1 MAKLKIVERS
11 DDMMNDFAKRNRA
24 LLSNSNFMLYIIGYI
39 ISGIGTRLTTIALS
53 SKILYLTNSGLSL
66 SATLMLEG
74 IPSFLLGLFAGNVVD
89 KMRKKNILVI
99 LYILFAFTSFGLIFA
114 NDMSLIYIISFINGI
129 LTSFE
134 YPARS
139 SIIPLLVDKDHLLE
153 ANSIRSSLSSINMI
167 VGYSIGGIIV
177 SIFGNDISFLIDSL
191 TFIIIA
197 ILIAFIRIDE
207 KAKEGENENIFD
219 DVSKTVSNIVSE
231 IKQGIGFIK
240 GSMVI
245 RQVINL
251 NLLSTLIISMQTPLV
266 YIFVKNY
273 LDGEKLLAARS
284 GMLFSL
290 AGVGGLIGGI
300 LINSIGKKFNNI
312 SIMTTVLL
320 FDGIT
325 LIAFSNSKIFLLSS
339 ILFTFLG
346 VIFVVFETLTDTII
360 QENTNDDNRGKVYG
374 FLGSLVDPLSIISLG
389 IGGALTSVF
398 SAKAI
403 FILCGIS
410 EITVSL
416 IYKAYNK
423 VKSIN

>member
-11 DDMMNDFAKRNRA
+11 DDMINDFAKRNKI
-24 LLSNSNFMLYIIGYI
+24 LLSNSNFMLYIIGYV
-39 ISGIGTRLTTIALS
+39 ISGIGTRLTTIAIS

-66 SATLMLEG
+66 SATLMFEG

-89 KMRKKNILVI
+89 KMRKKNILMI

-114 NDMSLIYIISFINGI
+114 NDMSLIYIISLINGI

-139 SIIPLLVDKDHLLE
+139 SIVPLLVDKDHLLE

-177 SIFGNDISFLIDSL
+177 SIFGNDVSFLIDSL

-207 KAKEGENENIFD
+207 KAQEDKSENIFD
-219 DVSKTVSNIVSE
+219 DVSKTINNIVSE

-240 GSMVI
+240 DSRII

-273 LDGEKLLAARS
+273 LGGEKLLAARS

-389 IGGALTSVF
+389 IGGALTSVL

-416 IYKAYNK
+416 IYKVCNK
-423 VKSIN
+423 VKLIN

>member
-1 MAKLKIVERS
+1 M
-11 DDMMNDFAKRNRA
+11 
-24 LLSNSNFMLYIIGYI
+24 
-39 ISGIGTRLTTIALS
+39 
-53 SKILYLTNSGLSL
+53 
-66 SATLMLEG
+66 
-74 IPSFLLGLFAGNVVD
+74 
-89 KMRKKNILVI
+89 
-99 LYILFAFTSFGLIFA
+99 
-114 NDMSLIYIISFINGI
+114 
-129 LTSFE
+129 
-134 YPARS
+134 
-139 SIIPLLVDKDHLLE
+139 VDKDHLLE

-177 SIFGNDISFLIDSL
+177 SIFGNDVSFLIDSL

-207 KAKEGENENIFD
+207 KAQEDKSENIFD
-219 DVSKTVSNIVSE
+219 DVSKTINNIVSE

-240 GSMVI
+240 DSRII

-273 LDGEKLLAARS
+273 LGGEKLLAARS

-389 IGGALTSVF
+389 IGGALTSVL

-416 IYKAYNK
+416 IYKVCNK
-423 VKSIN
+423 VKLVN

>member
-1 MAKLKIVERS
+1 MTKLKIVERS
-11 DDMMNDFAKRNRA
+11 DDMINDFAKRNKI
-24 LLSNSNFMLYIIGYI
+24 LLSNSNFMLYIIGYV
-39 ISGIGTRLTTIALS
+39 ISGIGTRLTTIAIS

-89 KMRKKNILVI
+89 KMRKKNMLMI
-99 LYILFAFTSFGLIFA
+99 LYILFAFTSCGLIFA
-114 NDMSLIYIISFINGI
+114 KDMSLIYIISFINGI

-153 ANSIRSSLSSINMI
+153 ANSIRNSLSSINMI

-207 KAKEGENENIFD
+207 KAQKDKSENIFN
-219 DVSKTVSNIVSE
+219 DVLKTISNIVSE

-240 GSMVI
+240 DSRII

-273 LDGEKLLAARS
+273 LGGEKLLAARS

-325 LIAFSNSKIFLLSS
+325 LIAFSNSKIFLVSS

-403 FILCGIS
+403 FILCGIA
-410 EITVSL
+410 EITVAL
-416 IYKAYNK
+416 IYKTYNK

>member
-1 MAKLKIVERS
+1 MERS
-11 DDMMNDFAKRNRA
+11 DDMINDFAKRNKIF
-24 LLSNSNFMLYIIGYI
+24 LSNSNFMLYIIGYV
-39 ISGIGTRLTTIALS
+39 ISGIGTRLTTIAIS

-74 IPSFLLGLFAGNVVD
+74 IPSFLLGLFAGNAVD
-89 KMRKKNILVI
+89 KMRKKNILMI

-139 SIIPLLVDKDHLLE
+139 SIVPLLVDKDHLLE

-167 VGYSIGGIIV
+167 VGYSISGIIV
-177 SIFGNDISFLIDSL
+177 SIFGNDVSFLIDSL

-207 KAKEGENENIFD
+207 KAQEDKSENIFD
-219 DVSKTVSNIVSE
+219 DVSKTINNIVSE

-240 GSMVI
+240 DSRII

-273 LDGEKLLAARS
+273 LGGEKLLAARS

-389 IGGALTSVF
+389 IGGALTSVL

-416 IYKAYNK
+416 IYKVCNK
-423 VKSIN
+423 VKLIN

>member
-11 DDMMNDFAKRNRA
+11 DDMINDFAKRNRV
-24 LLSNSNFMLYIIGYI
+24 LLSNSNFMLYIIGYV
-39 ISGIGTRLTTIALS
+39 ISGIGTRLTTIAIS

-89 KMRKKNILVI
+89 KMRKKNILMI

-114 NDMSLIYIISFINGI
+114 NDMSLIYIISLINGI

-139 SIIPLLVDKDHLLE
+139 SIVPLLVDKDHLLE

-177 SIFGNDISFLIDSL
+177 SIFGNDVSFLIDSL

-207 KAKEGENENIFD
+207 KAQEDKSENIFD
-219 DVSKTVSNIVSE
+219 DVSKTINNIVSE

-240 GSMVI
+240 DSRII

-273 LDGEKLLAARS
+273 LGGEKLLAARS

-389 IGGALTSVF
+389 IGGALTSVL

-416 IYKAYNK
+416 IYKVCNK
-423 VKSIN
+423 VKLIN

>member
-1 MAKLKIVERS
+1 MINE
-11 DDMMNDFAKRNRA
+11 FAKRNKV
-24 LLSNSNFMLYIIGYI
+24 LLLNNNFMLYIIGYV
-39 ISGIGTRLTTIALS
+39 ISGIGSRLTTIAIS
-53 SKILYLTNSGLSL
+53 SKILYLTKSGLSL
-66 SATLMLEG
+66 SASLMLEG

-89 KMRKKNILVI
+89 KMRKKNILII
-99 LYILFAFTSFGLIFA
+99 LYILFVMTSFWLIFA
-114 NDMSLIYIISFINGI
+114 NNMRLIYMISFINGI
-129 LTSFE
+129 LMAFE

-139 SIIPLLVDKDHLLE
+139 SIIPLLVDKNHLLE
-153 ANSIRSSLSSINMI
+153 ANSFRSSLSSINMI
-167 VGYSIGGIIV
+167 VGYSIGGIVV
-177 SIFGNDISFLIDSL
+177 SVFGNDMSFLIDSL

-207 KAKEGENENIFD
+207 KAHGDRSENIFD
-219 DVSKTVSNIVSE
+219 DVSKTIKNMMSE

-240 GSMVI
+240 DSRI
-245 RQVINL
+245 IKQVINL

-266 YIFVKNY
+266 YIFVENY
-273 LDGEKLLAARS
+273 LGGEKLLAVRS
-284 GMLFSL
+284 GTLFSL

-300 LINSIGKKFNNI
+300 LINVIGKKFNNI

-320 FDGIT
+320 LDGIT

-389 IGGALTSVF
+389 IGGVLTGVF
-398 SAKAI
+398 SAKTI
-403 FILCGIS
+403 FILCGIA
-410 EITVSL
+410 EVTVAL
-416 IYKAYNK
+416 IYKTYNK
-423 VKSIN
+423 IKATN

>member
-11 DDMMNDFAKRNRA
+11 DDMINDFAKRNRV
-24 LLSNSNFMLYIIGYI
+24 LLSNSNFMLYIIGYV
-39 ISGIGTRLTTIALS
+39 ISGIGTRLTTIAIS

-89 KMRKKNILVI
+89 KMRKKNILMI

-114 NDMSLIYIISFINGI
+114 NDMSLIYIISLINGI

-139 SIIPLLVDKDHLLE
+139 SIVPLLVDKDHLLE

-177 SIFGNDISFLIDSL
+177 SIFGNDVSFLIDSL

-207 KAKEGENENIFD
+207 KAQEDKSENIFD
-219 DVSKTVSNIVSE
+219 DVSKTINNIVSE

-240 GSMVI
+240 DSRII

-273 LDGEKLLAARS
+273 LGGEKLLAARS

-389 IGGALTSVF
+389 IGGALTSVL

-416 IYKAYNK
+416 IYKVCNK
-423 VKSIN
+423 VKLVN

>member
-1 MAKLKIVERS
+1 MAKFKIMERS
-11 DDMMNDFAKRNRA
+11 DDMINDFAKRNKIF
-24 LLSNSNFMLYIIGYI
+24 LSNSNFMLYIIGYV
-39 ISGIGTRLTTIALS
+39 ISGIGTRLTTIAIS

-74 IPSFLLGLFAGNVVD
+74 IPSFLLGLFAGNAVD
-89 KMRKKNILVI
+89 KMRKKNILMI

-139 SIIPLLVDKDHLLE
+139 SIVPLLVDKDHLLE

-167 VGYSIGGIIV
+167 VGYSVGGIIV

-207 KAKEGENENIFD
+207 KAQEDKSENIFD
-219 DVSKTVSNIVSE
+219 DVSKTISNIVSE

-273 LDGEKLLAARS
+273 LGGEKLLAARS

-339 ILFTFLG
+339 LLFTFLG

-389 IGGALTSVF
+389 IGGALTNVF
-398 SAKAI
+398 TAKAI

-416 IYKAYNK
+416 IYKVCNK

>member
-1 MAKLKIVERS
+1 MERS
-11 DDMMNDFAKRNRA
+11 DDMINDFAKRNKIF
-24 LLSNSNFMLYIIGYI
+24 LSNSNFMLYIIGYV
-39 ISGIGTRLTTIALS
+39 ISGIGTRLTTIAIS

-89 KMRKKNILVI
+89 KMRKKNILMI

-139 SIIPLLVDKDHLLE
+139 SIVPLLVDKDHLLE
-153 ANSIRSSLSSINMI
+153 ANSIRSSLSSVNMI

-177 SIFGNDISFLIDSL
+177 SIFGNDVSFLIDSL

-197 ILIAFIRIDE
+197 ILIAFIKTDE
-207 KAKEGENENIFD
+207 KAQEEKSENIFD
-219 DVSKTVSNIVSE
+219 DVSKTISNIVSE

-266 YIFVKNY
+266 YIFVKDY
-273 LDGEKLLAARS
+273 LGGEKLLAARS
-284 GMLFSL
+284 GILFSL
-290 AGVGGLIGGI
+290 AGVGGVIGGI

-398 SAKAI
+398 SAKVI
-403 FILCGIS
+403 FILCGIA
-410 EITVSL
+410 EITVAL
-416 IYKAYNK
+416 IYKTYNK

>member
-1 MAKLKIVERS
+1 MTKLKIVERS
-11 DDMMNDFAKRNRA
+11 DDMINDFAKRNKI
-24 LLSNSNFMLYIIGYI
+24 LLSNSNFMLYIIGYV
-39 ISGIGTRLTTIALS
+39 ISGIGTRLTTVAIS

-89 KMRKKNILVI
+89 KMRKKNMLMI
-99 LYILFAFTSFGLIFA
+99 LYILFAFTSCGLIFA
-114 NDMSLIYIISFINGI
+114 KDMSLIYIISFINGI

-153 ANSIRSSLSSINMI
+153 ANSIRNSLSSINMI

-207 KAKEGENENIFD
+207 KVQEGKSENIFD
-219 DVSKTVSNIVSE
+219 DVSKTISNIVSE

-240 GSMVI
+240 DSRII

-273 LDGEKLLAARS
+273 LGGEKLLAARS

-403 FILCGIS
+403 FILCGIA
-410 EITVSL
+410 EITVAL
-416 IYKAYNK
+416 IYKTYNK

>member
-1 MAKLKIVERS
+1 MTKLKIVERS
-11 DDMMNDFAKRNRA
+11 DDMINDFAKRNKI
-24 LLSNSNFMLYIIGYI
+24 LLSNSNFMLYIIGYV
-39 ISGIGTRLTTIALS
+39 ISGIGTRLTTVAIS

-89 KMRKKNILVI
+89 KMRKKNMLMI
-99 LYILFAFTSFGLIFA
+99 LYILFAFTSCGLIFA
-114 NDMSLIYIISFINGI
+114 KDMSLIYIISFINGI

-153 ANSIRSSLSSINMI
+153 ANSIRNSLSSINMI

-207 KAKEGENENIFD
+207 KAQKDKSENIFN
-219 DVSKTVSNIVSE
+219 DVLKTISNIVSE

-240 GSMVI
+240 DSRII

-273 LDGEKLLAARS
+273 LGGEKLLAARS

-325 LIAFSNSKIFLLSS
+325 LIAFSNSKIFLVSS

-403 FILCGIS
+403 FILCGIA
-410 EITVSL
+410 EITVAL
-416 IYKAYNK
+416 IYKTYNK

>member
-1 MAKLKIVERS
+1 MAKFKIMERS
-11 DDMMNDFAKRNRA
+11 DDMMNDFAKRNKIF
-24 LLSNSNFMLYIIGYI
+24 LSNSNFMLYIIGYV
-39 ISGIGTRLTTIALS
+39 ISGIGTRLTTIAIS

-89 KMRKKNILVI
+89 KMRKKNILMI

-139 SIIPLLVDKDHLLE
+139 SIVPLLVDKDHLLE

-207 KAKEGENENIFD
+207 KAQEDKSENIFN
-219 DVSKTVSNIVSE
+219 DVLKTINNIVSE
-231 IKQGIGFIK
+231 IKQGIRFIK
-240 GSMVI
+240 DSMVI

-273 LDGEKLLAARS
+273 LGGEKLLAARS

-360 QENTNDDNRGKVYG
+360 QENTNDDNRGKAYG

-389 IGGALTSVF
+389 IGGALTGIF
-398 SAKAI
+398 NAKAI
-403 FILCGIS
+403 FILCGIA

-416 IYKAYNK
+416 IYKTYNR

>member
-1 MAKLKIVERS
+1 MAKFKIMERS
-11 DDMMNDFAKRNRA
+11 DDMINDFAKRNKIF
-24 LLSNSNFMLYIIGYI
+24 LSNSNFMLYIIGYV
-39 ISGIGTRLTTIALS
+39 ISGIGTRLTTIAIS

-74 IPSFLLGLFAGNVVD
+74 IPSFLLGLFAGNAVD
-89 KMRKKNILVI
+89 KMRKKNILMI

-139 SIIPLLVDKDHLLE
+139 SIVPLLVDKDHLLE

-177 SIFGNDISFLIDSL
+177 SIFGNDVSFLIDSL

-207 KAKEGENENIFD
+207 KAQEDKSENIFD
-219 DVSKTVSNIVSE
+219 DVSKTINNIVSE

-240 GSMVI
+240 DSRII

-273 LDGEKLLAARS
+273 LGGEKLLAARS

-389 IGGALTSVF
+389 IGGALTSVL

-416 IYKAYNK
+416 IYKVCNK
-423 VKSIN
+423 VKLIN

>member
-1 MAKLKIVERS
+1 MAKFKIMERS
-11 DDMMNDFAKRNRA
+11 DDMINDFAKRNKIF
-24 LLSNSNFMLYIIGYI
+24 LSNSNFMLYIIGYV
-39 ISGIGTRLTTIALS
+39 ISGIGTRLTTIAIS

-74 IPSFLLGLFAGNVVD
+74 IPSFLLGLFAGNAVD
-89 KMRKKNILVI
+89 KMRKKNILMI

-139 SIIPLLVDKDHLLE
+139 SIVPLLVDKDHLLE

-167 VGYSIGGIIV
+167 VGYSISGIIV
-177 SIFGNDISFLIDSL
+177 SIFGNDVSFLIDSL

-207 KAKEGENENIFD
+207 KAQEDKSENIFD
-219 DVSKTVSNIVSE
+219 DVSKTINNIVSE

-240 GSMVI
+240 DSRII

-273 LDGEKLLAARS
+273 LGGEKLLAARS

-389 IGGALTSVF
+389 IGGALTSVL

-416 IYKAYNK
+416 IYKVCNK
-423 VKSIN
+423 VKLIN